1 MSEMQHLNHRI
12 KRPALPTAKIV
23 LAALLLYTFLIPG
36 LSADSQKC
44 PPTRPDM
51 LGPFYEPDAPV
62 RDTVGSGY
70 LLTGTVRAAGTC
82 DPITTA
88 RIELWL
94 AGPDGSYGDD
104 YRATLFSDANGV
116 YRFES
121 HRPPGY
127 YGRPPHIH
135 IRVSAE
141 GFKTLVTQHYPE
153 SGANRAE
160 FDLVLKAE

>member
-1 MSEMQHLNHRI
+1 MAEMQRPNHRI
-12 KRPALPTAKIV
+12 KRPALPGAAIA
-23 LAALLLYTFLIPG
+23 LAAVLIYLLVPPAV
-36 LSADSQKC
+36 SADPQQC

-51 LGPFYEPDAPV
+51 KGPFYQPDAPL
-62 RDTVGSGY
+62 RDKVGSGY
-70 LLTGTVRAAGTC
+70 LLTGTVRAAGSCT
-82 DPITTA
+82 PIPDA

-104 YRATLFSDANGV
+104 YRASLFSDAKGG

-127 YGRPPHIH
+127 HGRPPHIH
-135 IRVSAE
+135 IRVSAQ
-141 GFKTLVTQHYPE
+141 GFQTLVTQHYPE
-153 SGANRAE
+153 SGASRAE